1 MDFLHE
7 VGDVVLLAERDLVDE
22 VGVQDIHAGIDHIRL
37 LGFLPQ
43 GSHEAVLTCL
53 YHAVGDADA
62 LHGSDDGDVV
72 VIATVVVVH
81 VAVVLVDD
89 DVAVA
94 HEEGSVDATLEEAH
108 AADGAQGLVFLE
120 VGDVVVVGQVVDVVL
135 DEVVLVVH
143 REVELAAA
151 YAHELVHNLLEDG
164 LLAYGHEG
172 LGDDVGNGC
181 LLYTSPSPRD
191 CS

>member
-1 MDFLHE
+1 M
-7 VGDVVLLAERDLVDE
+7 VLLAERDLVDE

-108 AADGAQGLVFLE
+108 AADGSLK
-120 VGDVVVVGQVVDVVL
+120 
-135 DEVVLVVH
+135 
-143 REVELAAA
+143 
-151 YAHELVHNLLEDG
+151 
-164 LLAYGHEG
+164 
-172 LGDDVGNGC
+172 
-181 LLYTSPSPRD
+181 
-191 CS
+191 

>member
-62 LHGSDDGDVV
+62 LHGGDDGDVV
-72 VIATVVVVH
+72 LIST
-81 VAVVLVDD
+81 
-89 DVAVA
+89 
-94 HEEGSVDATLEEAH
+94 G
-108 AADGAQGLVFLE
+108 
-120 VGDVVVVGQVVDVVL
+120 VG
-135 DEVVLVVH
+135 
-143 REVELAAA
+143 
-151 YAHELVHNLLEDG
+151 
-164 LLAYGHEG
+164 GH
-172 LGDDVGNGC
+172 LSLIDI
-181 LLYTSPSPRD
+181 
-191 CS
+191 

>member
-62 LHGSDDGDVV
+62 LHGGDDGDVV
-72 VIATVVVVH
+72 VIATVVAVH

-94 HEEGSVDATLEEAH
+94 HEEGS
-108 AADGAQGLVFLE
+108 G
-120 VGDVVVVGQVVDVVL
+120 
-135 DEVVLVVH
+135 
-143 REVELAAA
+143 RC
-151 YAHELVHNLLEDG
+151 Y
-164 LLAYGHEG
+164 
-172 LGDDVGNGC
+172 
-181 LLYTSPSPRD
+181 P
-191 CS
+191 